1 MLGNAAE
8 RCSLSLLNLNGCRV
22 GIVQEIEEFEKALDF
37 EALADDPRFR
47 DAQIHVH
54 EWRGAEGIAT
64 GFQIA
69 AVKRAI
75 TVQVYRCDC
84 GRGIA
89 EAALRPEQAAELNFP
104 GQFHEAVEL
113 ESVTESEI
121 GRAAI
126 DLGSIV
132 ESALPG
138 NERSVT
144 GCKSTCG
151 VCLTGTDNF

>member
-22 GIVQEIEEFEKALDF
+22 GIVKEIEEFEKALDF

-54 EWRGAEGIAT
+54 EWRGAEGIAA

-75 TVQVYRCDC
+75 TVQVYKIVCC
-84 GRGIA
+84 RGIA
-89 EAALRPEQAAELNFP
+89 EAALRPEHGTGFNFP
-104 GQFHEAVEL
+104 GTFHEAL
-113 ESVTESEI
+113 EVANVTASEI

-126 DLGSIV
+126 
-132 ESALPG
+132 
-138 NERSVT
+138 
-144 GCKSTCG
+144 
-151 VCLTGTDNF
+151 